1 MRFQFKTRKKQGFIM
16 SKSAG
21 VTFGLMF
28 LAVSMVTSLFA
39 QMNEEPQRLPPNYSG
54 ELRTDQREGDFLR
67 LPGLSRDYRLGPGDR
82 LQIEVVGAGPF
93 SGFQSVR
100 ISNEGDINLAYV
112 GLVKAADLTA
122 AELEARI
129 ARALKEKKLLKDPEV
144 LVFIEEYRHKPIYVL
159 GDVDVPGEYI
169 MTQDLYLMDAI
180 LMAGGLDY
188 TSADTA
194 YLHRRKPGAPP
205 PTEAELSQDP
215 TGQKLKDV
223 VEVIE
228 VDLLPMKQGEML
240 KTNPLMR
247 AGDVLFVPE
256 RKVDYY
262 YVIGD
267 VLRAGIFEIP
277 QKGELLASRA
287 IAYGGGPTR
296 TAKMSDGLLVRY
308 DEQGNRKEIPVD
320 FAAILDGRQPDF
332 PIQPNDI
339 IFIPGST
346 AKNVGYGMLGI
357 IPSLLTKTII
367 PR

>member
-1 MRFQFKTRKKQGFIM
+1 M